1 VLAHA
6 PSSAAARAQDAT
18 VLEKS
23 ISTLPSVLV
32 LVLVLARAGRHYNNN
47 KHQSRALVVEA
58 V

>member
-32 LVLVLARAGRHYNNN
+32 LVLARAGRHYNNN